1 MTPDNKNNKA
11 RISGQRRIN
20 MPISISRKL
29 AAAVIAFGLPAL
41 AAGAAA
47 AQTASVAGDPLASV
61 TDVVSV
67 SATDAAVV
75 LGGAASAQ
83 TESLSSVLATSKGA
97 LSASSVSDIESLLS
111 AYSAA
116 GYSALPTSS
125 ISGIESL
132 LTAYGAAGYGA
143 LSASSVSDAESL
155 LSAYSAAG
163 YNALPT
169 SSVSDLESLVSAY
182 SLALSGQMPAGGT
195 DTATPQNPPKVAPLP
210 PLAGTIPGMLITL
223 GAVGFSAV
231 RRFRRKGPAAKR
243 VTPAVAMPDRLG
255 ADETIHYSL

>member
-1 MTPDNKNNKA
+1 
-11 RISGQRRIN
+11 

-41 AAGAAA
+41 AAGSAA

-125 ISGIESL
+125 
-132 LTAYGAAGYGA
+132 
-143 LSASSVSDAESL
+143 VSDFESL
-155 LSAYSAAG
+155 LSAYSVA
-163 YNALPT
+163 
-169 SSVSDLESLVSAY
+169 V
-182 SLALSGQMPAGGT
+182 SGQMPAGGT

-231 RRFRRKGPAAKR
+231 RRFRRKGSAAKR
-243 VTPAVAMPDRLG
+243 VTPAVAMPDRLD

>member
-155 LSAYSAAG
+155 
-163 YNALPT
+163 
-169 SSVSDLESLVSAY
+169 VSAY